1 MTPRPAGAT
10 EIVSDGPEAS
20 RAVGA
25 TIGRLA
31 RPRDLI
37 ALRGDL
43 GAGKT
48 VVAQGV
54 AQGLGVVAGVTS
66 PTYVLVA
73 VYQSGRLG
81 LQHVDLYRLAG
92 AVDLDSLDWE
102 DLLDEPAVTVVEW
115 PERAGARLPA
125 DCLLVSIQAASTNR
139 RTITISAGGPRS
151 RELLAA
157 VRARMATR

>member
-31 RPRDLI
+31 RPWDLI

-115 PERAGARLPA
+115 PERAGARMPA
-125 DCLLVSIQAASTNR
+125 DCLLVSIEAASTNR
-139 RTITISAGGPRS
+139 RTMTISAGGPRS

>member
-54 AQGLGVVAGVTS
+54 AQGLGVVEGVTS

-81 LQHVDLYRLAG
+81 LQHIDLYRLAG

-102 DLLDEPAVTVVEW
+102 DLLDQPAVTVVEW
-115 PERAGARLPA
+115 PERAGSRMPA

-139 RTITISAGGPRS
+139 RTMTISAGGPRS

>member
-54 AQGLGVVAGVTS
+54 AQGLGVVEGVTS

-115 PERAGARLPA
+115 PERAGARMPA

-139 RTITISAGGPRS
+139 RTMTISAGGPRS

>member
-54 AQGLGVVAGVTS
+54 AQGLGVVEGVTS

-115 PERAGARLPA
+115 PERAGARMPA
-125 DCLLVSIQAASTNR
+125 DCLLVSIEAASTNR
-139 RTITISAGGPRS
+139 RTMTISAGGPRS